1 MTIVIKLVRIFRDEV
16 VRIRSSLV
24 IVGAII
30 TVAYPV
36 GQAAEDADH
45 QKKEPQTYEE
55 CILTASQRNTKWF
68 QYKVDVNNCRAEFG
82 IQGEY

>member
-1 MTIVIKLVRIFRDEV
+1 MTIVLKLVRIFRDKV
-16 VRIRSSLV
+16 VRIISALV

-30 TVAYPV
+30 TVTCPV
-36 GQAAEDADH
+36 GQAAEEADH

-55 CILTASQRNTKWF
+55 CVLTASQRNTKWT
-68 QYKVDVNNCRAEFG
+68 QYKVDVNNCRAKFG

>member
-30 TVAYPV
+30 TVACPV
-36 GQAAEDADH
+36 GQAAEEADH

-55 CILTASQRNTKWF
+55 CVLTASQRNTKWT
-68 QYKVDVNNCRAEFG
+68 QYKVDVNNCRAKFG